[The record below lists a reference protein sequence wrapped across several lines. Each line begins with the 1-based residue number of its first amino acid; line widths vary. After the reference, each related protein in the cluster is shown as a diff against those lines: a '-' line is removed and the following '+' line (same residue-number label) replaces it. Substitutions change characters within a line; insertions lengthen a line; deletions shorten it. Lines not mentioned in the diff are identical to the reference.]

1 MRTATYQ
8 MEELSCPSCIKKI
21 EKALTKQEGV
31 EDVKVLFNSGK
42 VKVSYQEDRANPKA
56 YEELLTRLGYPVLS
70 TKIQ

>member
-1 MRTATYQ
+1 MKTATYQ

-21 EKALTKQEGV
+21 EKALSKQEGV

-42 VKVSYQEDRANPKA
+42 VKVSYQEDTANPKA
-56 YEELLTRLGYPVLS
+56 YKELLTRLGYPVLS

>member
-1 MRTATYQ
+1 MKTATYQ

-21 EKALTKQEGV
+21 EKALTKQKGV

-42 VKVSYQEDRANPKA
+42 VKVSYQEDTANPKA